1 MPLDYIALKS
11 QIHERIKVLSPNAAQ
26 LTPDDLRQ
34 YFIERLAKRNAASEA
49 DTARSAR
56 ADRIGLGVVSVAS
69 LGAVGSLIAAGPIA
83 APAVG
88 AVAIGAAGYATA
100 RAIANTVRGLRDRD
114 QRYRTGA
121 LLQASLDEQR
131 REYERD
137 QSGGFFK
144 RLYRDVADRF
154 KRHGATVEQLVN
166 RIDHLQVPRGE
177 TYASAVQQEL
187 DRTMTPEITDYVNR
201 TALDRHSAS
210 AHLLARLSTLADI
223 SPPTG
228 ELRRADSGRS
238 VRGRAALAAMGI
250 GSGGLGVLSTMAN
263 HSAQQVLG
271 VPRSAL
277 PAASAGSITYYG
289 YIRTSD
295 PDRQFL
301 ESFGLELG
309 PFNAEGGCFNV
320 KASPAAYEQI
330 AALNGAIG
338 TIELY
343 PLSDAIKAPDA
354 VTAKI
359 DLDKLSEPELS
370 AYGAFVVHATVT
382 DAPPHDALERS
393 RRASLVAAGHAV
405 ADEWERRR
413 SVELGSSADGR
424 SLAAGLEM

>member
-1 MPLDYIALKS
+1 MPLDYVALRS
-11 QIHERIKVLSPNAAQ
+11 QIQERIKVLSPNAAQ
-26 LTPDDLRQ
+26 LTQDDLRQ
-34 YFIERLAKRNAASEA
+34 YFIERLTKRSAASEA
-49 DTARSAR
+49 DAARSAR

-154 KRHGATVEQLVN
+154 KRHGATIEQLNN

-177 TYASAVQQEL
+177 TYASAVQQEI
-187 DRTMTPEITDYVNR
+187 DRVMTPEITDFVNR

-210 AHLLARLSTLADI
+210 ARLLARLSTIADL
-223 SPPTG
+223 SAPGG
-228 ELRRADSGRS
+228 ELRRVDTGRS
-238 VRGRAALAAMGI
+238 ARGRAALAAMGI
-250 GSGGLGVLSTMAN
+250 GSGERGVLSPAADL
-263 HSAQQVLG
+263 SAQQLLG

-277 PAASAGSITYYG
+277 PAASPASITYYG
-289 YIRTSD
+289 YIRTSE
-295 PDRQFL
+295 PDREFL
-301 ESFGLELG
+301 ASFGLELG

-320 KASPAAYEQI
+320 KASPAAFEQI

-338 TIELY
+338 TIEMY

-354 VTAKI
+354 VTAKV
-359 DLDKLSEPELS
+359 DLDKLSETELS

-382 DAPPHDALERS
+382 DAPPRDAVERS

-413 SVELGSSADGR
+413 SVELVASADGR
-424 SLAAGLEM
+424 PLTSGLEM

>member
-1 MPLDYIALKS
+1 MPIDYVALRS

-26 LTPDDLRQ
+26 LTQDDLRQ
-34 YFIERLAKRNAASEA
+34 YFIERLAKRSLASEA
-49 DTARSAR
+49 DAARSAR
-56 ADRIGLGVVSVAS
+56 ADRIGLGVASVAA
-69 LGAVGSLIAAGPIA
+69 LGAVGSVIAAGPVA
-83 APAVG
+83 APIVG

-100 RAIANTVRGLRDRD
+100 RAIANTVRGLQDRD
-114 QRYRTGA
+114 ERYRTGA

-177 TYASAVQQEL
+177 TYASAVRQEL
-187 DRTMTPEITDYVNR
+187 DRAMTPEITDYVNR

-210 AHLLARLSTLADI
+210 AHLLARLSTIADMRPQ
-223 SPPTG
+223 SV
-228 ELRRADSGRS
+228 ELRGSDRS
-238 VRGRAALAAMGI
+238 ARGRAALAAMGI
-250 GSGGLGVLSTMAN
+250 GSGERGVLSSTAN
-263 HSAQQVLG
+263 HSAQQMLG

-277 PAASAGSITYYG
+277 PTASTANITYYG
-289 YIRTSD
+289 YIRTSE
-295 PDRQFL
+295 PDREFL

-320 KASPAAYEQI
+320 KASPSAYDKI

-338 TIELY
+338 TIEMY
-343 PLSDAIKAPDA
+343 PLSDAIKAPGA

-359 DLDKLSEPELS
+359 DLDKLSESELS

-382 DAPPHDALERS
+382 DAPPHDAVERS

-413 SVELGSSADGR
+413 SLELGSSADGR
-424 SLAAGLEM
+424 TLTSGLEM